1 MGFCQRHCTSQV
13 ADRSHGRVGC
23 RSWPTVRGRATSCI
37 GRRYPTTKASKATIH
52 FGLLAHRESL
62 HAHLEMRAGKPRA
75 LDASTDAVWRLAST
89 RATPVWMPPEGPAAV
104 SASALL
110 PKRHFVP
117 KAPSPRNPPNGV
129 CTPRRHGGAG
139 PPHTPE
145 PTACR
150 RTALGRGGGT
160 ARAGLCTRASAQT
173 TCTTPSPV
181 LAGRGHGATGANV
194 QDGSLGHGE
203 WRGRLRS
210 SNGAAAGT

>member
-1 MGFCQRHCTSQV
+1 MGFCRRHCTSQV

-75 LDASTDAVWRLAST
+75 PATSIDAMLRLASART
-89 RATPVWMPPEGPAAV
+89 TPMWMQPEGAAAV
-104 SASALL
+104 TVPDLL
-110 PKRHFVP
+110 PKRYFIP
-117 KAPSPRNPPNGV
+117 KCPLARGPPDGE

-139 PPHTPE
+139 PPHVPE

-150 RTALGRGGGT
+150 RTALRRGGGT
-160 ARAGLCTRASAQT
+160 S
-173 TCTTPSPV
+173 
-181 LAGRGHGATGANV
+181 
-194 QDGSLGHGE
+194 
-203 WRGRLRS
+203 
-210 SNGAAAGT
+210 

>member
-23 RSWPTVRGRATSCI
+23 RSWPTAGGRATSCI
-37 GRRYPTTKASKATIH
+37 GRRCSTTKASKATFH

-75 LDASTDAVWRLAST
+75 PATSIDAVWRLAST
-89 RATPVWMPPEGPAAV
+89 PGTPIWMPPEGHAAAT
-104 SASALL
+104 ASSTL
-110 PKRHFVP
+110 PKRYFTP
-117 KAPSPRNPPNGV
+117 KPPAPRSPPDSE

-139 PPHTPE
+139 PPHSPE

-160 ARAGLCTRASAQT
+160 ARAGPSTRASAHT

-181 LAGRGHGATGANV
+181 
-194 QDGSLGHGE
+194 
-203 WRGRLRS
+203 
-210 SNGAAAGT
+210 